1 MNTNITPFQAIT
13 SEPDTPTTEGM
24 FPSSTHV
31 DAPILVGTVMTT
43 AFLTLGD
50 HVQVRALP
58 NSHGVA
64 TTSSLLLS
72 CLTAIPVQGGQIIS
86 SIHLAASTQ
95 VQDRDLI
102 LIVILTQIS
111 LVISRIMPSV
121 LMLLCTITSTLVANV
136 LKMYPESFQH
146 HLLVSIVVYVH
157 SYLRYECSHLISHQ
171 TFAHPSSLTY
181 STPSSGINAYPYE
194 CSHA

>member
-1 MNTNITPFQAIT
+1 
-13 SEPDTPTTEGM
+13 
-24 FPSSTHV
+24 
-31 DAPILVGTVMTT
+31 MTIV
-43 AFLTLGD
+43 FLTLME
-50 HVQVRALP
+50 HVQVRALL

-72 CLTAIPVQGGQIIS
+72 CLTAIPAQGGQIIS

-111 LVISRIMPSV
+111 SVISRIMPSV

-136 LKMYPESFQH
+136 LMYPGSFQH
-146 HLLVSIVVYVH
+146 HLLVSIVLVYVH

-171 TFAHPSSLTY
+171 IFAYPSSLTY

-194 CSHA
+194 CSIHAFPY